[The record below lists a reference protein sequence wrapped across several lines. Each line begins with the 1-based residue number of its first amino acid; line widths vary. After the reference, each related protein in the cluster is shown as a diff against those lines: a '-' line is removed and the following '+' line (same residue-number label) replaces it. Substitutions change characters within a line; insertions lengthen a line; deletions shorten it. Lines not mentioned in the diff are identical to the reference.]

1 MIKYKVKEK
10 IHNEINI
17 DDIAS
22 NFEFIKS
29 EVLNEK
35 VVRLKFS
42 VNNKNYYTAFYKDD
56 DSRIN
61 LFIDKYFECIE

>member
-1 MIKYKVKEK
+1 MKYKIKEK

-17 DDIAS
+17 NDIAS

-29 EVLNEK
+29 EVLNEN

-56 DSRIN
+56 SRIN
-61 LFIDKYFECIE
+61 LFIDKYFECINK